1 MQQWILA
8 WRFLARRS
16 GFFAIV
22 VAILALGIGTNTA
35 LFSVVDA
42 VLLKPLP
49 YPHPDRLVTVME
61 ASPAKNEKVSLIAP
75 GRLADWNRMN
85 RTFDGISGS
94 YSENVTDTSGAEPER
109 LAGRRVAPGYFAVFG
124 VKPVAGR
131 TFTPEEELAGGP
143 LSVVINYNFWTR
155 RYRQSPSAIGR
166 RLILA
171 GNGFTIVGVMP
182 KEFADSAIDLW
193 LPAQFGPGLLRIREA
208 RFLSGVG
215 RMKPGVKVTQAR
227 ADLADVQRELGRQF
241 PQTDKDWSAMVGD
254 LKEYRVGEHR
264 QALLFVFG
272 AVGLLLLLAAAN
284 IAGLMLTELERRERE
299 FAIRSSIGA
308 TRAQVVGAVMREV
321 LLIAAAGVAA
331 GCAIAAWLVDFLKT
345 IPTDVPRLAEIQL
358 DWRALVFAA
367 LAGVVAAML
376 CGLLPAL
383 QATRGNLAV
392 LLSQTG
398 RGGSGGRHK
407 WQRALVVGQVALTV
421 LLLASAGL
429 MLRSYHNLSHV
440 DLGFEPGHAITFHV
454 GAAWDEDRDRVGRM
468 QEELLAR
475 IEDFPGVIAAGFTNF
490 LPTTG
495 ATLRYQV
502 TLEGTEHPG
511 ENGKITVGERSIS
524 RDYLKA
530 LGAPILAGQ
539 PCPDL
544 RAMSGGGPKA
554 LVNRRFADLYSK
566 GRNMVGQHLLGFEG
580 PNGGLPMEI
589 IGVVGDMREDTL
601 NVTAVP
607 YVYVCIVPG
616 GWPDPEYVARTQGD
630 ARALIQAIRPMV
642 RSLDPGR
649 AVFGVKTVQDVVEES
664 LEQPR
669 LNTRMLTLFALA
681 AMALASIGLYGLVT
695 LVVTARTREIGVR
708 MTLGAEPSRIMAQ
721 LLAGVARLIAIG
733 IAAGLALTVMAN
745 RVLRSVLF
753 GVSPMDTMTLAG
765 AVLALAAVSALA
777 TLVPARRAAHI
788 DPLEAIRTE

>member
-1 MQQWILA
+1 MKQWILA

-16 GFFAIV
+16 GFVAVV

-49 YPHPDRLVTVME
+49 YPNPDRLVTVME
-61 ASPAKNEKVSLIAP
+61 ASPAENEKVSLIAP

-85 RTFDGISGS
+85 HTFDGISGS

-124 VKPVAGR
+124 AKPVAGR
-131 TFTPEEELAGGP
+131 TLTPDEYLDGGP
-143 LSVVINYNFWTR
+143 LSVVIDYNFWTR
-155 RYRQSPSAIGR
+155 RYHQSPDAIGR

-171 GNGFTIVGVMP
+171 GQGFTIVGVMP
-182 KEFADSAIDLW
+182 KEFASSAIDLW
-193 LPAQFGPGLLRIREA
+193 LPAQFGPGLLRFREA

-215 RMKPGVKVTQAR
+215 RMKPGVTMAQAR
-227 ADLADVQRELGRQF
+227 DDLGNVQSELGRQF

-272 AVGLLLLLAAAN
+272 AVALLLLLAVAN
-284 IAGLMLTELERRERE
+284 IAGLMLTQLQRRERE
-299 FAIRSSIGA
+299 LAIRSSIGA
-308 TRAQVVGAVMREV
+308 TRAQVVGAVMREA

-331 GCAIAAWLVDFLKT
+331 GCAVAAWLVDFLKT
-345 IPTDVPRLAEIQL
+345 VLTDVPRMAEIQF
-358 DWRALVFAA
+358 DWRALGFAA

-383 QATRGNLAV
+383 HATRGNLAA
-392 LLSQTG
+392 LLAQSG
-398 RGGSGGRHK
+398 RGVSGGRHK
-407 WQRALVVGQVALTV
+407 WQQVLVVGQVAITV

-440 DLGFEPGHAITFHV
+440 DLGFNPGHAITFHV

-468 QEELLAR
+468 QEELLAN
-475 IEDFPGVIAAGFTNF
+475 IERVPGVVAAGFANF

-502 TLEGTEHPG
+502 TLEGVEHTG

-524 RDYLKA
+524 AGYLKA
-530 LGAPILAGQ
+530 LGAPLVAGQ

-544 RAMSGGGPKA
+544 RAISASAPKA
-554 LVNRRFADLYSK
+554 LVNRRFADLYGQ
-566 GRNMVGQHLLGFEG
+566 GRNMVGQHLLGLEG

-589 IGVVGDMREDTL
+589 VGVVGDMREDAL

-616 GWPDPEYVARTQGD
+616 GWPDPEYVARTYGD
-630 ARALIQAIRPMV
+630 PRALIQSIRPMV
-642 RSLDPGR
+642 RGLDPAR
-649 AVFGVKTVQDVVEES
+649 AVFGVKPLQDVVEES

-669 LNTRMLTLFALA
+669 LNTRMLALFALA
-681 AMALASIGLYGLVT
+681 AMALASVGLYGLVT

-708 MTLGAEPSRIMAQ
+708 MTLGAQPRRIMIQ
-721 LLAGVARLIAIG
+721 IIAGVARLLAIG
-733 IAAGLALTVMAN
+733 IAAGLVLTSMAN

-753 GVSPMDTMTLAG
+753 GVSPMDAMTLAG
-765 AVLALAAVSALA
+765 AVLALAAVAALA